1 MENRAGG
8 ATKLTNMETSDRQE
22 LSLKDRVAVVTGA
35 ARGIGEAVA
44 YALASKGAVVVLT
57 ARDQARL
64 AEVEAAIKKA
74 AGRAAAIPCDLT
86 HPPVV
91 EAFGK
96 RVAEIFGRCDIL
108 VNNAGLGLLGKPLL
122 DCTLEE
128 WNRLMDTN
136 LRGPFLMI
144 RALAPMMVAARA
156 GHIVNISSLAGRNPL
171 PNGAAYAA
179 SKWGLNGLT
188 YSLAEE
194 LRQYGVRVSAIAP
207 GSVNTRFGANA
218 NSSSSNQTV
227 PQREKDRSKM
237 IQPADVAEAVLQV
250 VTQPANAFI
259 SEVLLRPT
267 MKP

>member
-1 MENRAGG
+1 
-8 ATKLTNMETSDRQE
+8 LTIMETPVPRE
-22 LSLKDRVAVVTGA
+22 PSLKDQVAVVTGA

-44 YALASKGAVVVLT
+44 HALATRGAVVVLT

-64 AEVEAAIKKA
+64 AEVEAAIKKV
-74 AGRAAAIPCDLT
+74 GGQAAAIPCDLT

-108 VNNAGLGLLGKPLL
+108 VNNAGLGLLGKPLVE
-122 DCTLEE
+122 CTLEE
-128 WNRLMDTN
+128 WTRLMDTN

-144 RALAPMMVAARA
+144 RALAPMMIAARA

-207 GSVNTRFGANA
+207 GSVNTRFGATA
-218 NSSSSNQTV
+218 GSSNQTERA
-227 PQREKDRSKM
+227 PRQEKDRSKM

-267 MKP
+267 IKP